1 MLSPFKAGLCAAVL
15 AVGLASPVAAQGP
28 PPVALV
34 VVDVRAVALG
44 YRATRL
50 VGREV
55 TNERGEEIGK
65 IDDLIVGRDKV
76 LFAVIGVGGFL
87 GIGEHLIAVPYN
99 SLAVT
104 SRSIVLRGATKESVR
119 RLPQFRYAP

>member
-1 MLSPFKAGLCAAVL
+1 MFIPFKVSLCAAVL
-15 AVGLASPVAAQGP
+15 ATGLSSPVAAQGP

-50 VGREV
+50 FGREV

-87 GIGEHLIAVPYN
+87 GIGEHLIAIPYN

-104 SRSIVLRGATKESVR
+104 SRSIVLRGATKDSVR